1 MIYLGTKFHED
12 RLRVITVEKKI
23 TKPGS
28 LTYKG
33 RPLVRSGNTIYYGDM
48 GDKYVAML
56 QILSEADFDGETL
69 PTKVSVQIWST
80 DEELRPR
87 DRVVKKTE
95 KNNLFDAMN
104 IASIW
109 LERQLGREKSLN
121 DAEKP
126 PSPPGRRLF
135 LSIGAQS
142 DAPCSRCG
150 MSVNPQQVI
159 RRYLEVARQL
169 HKEIQRG
176 VQTAVFQLVKLLG
189 RQVEQFR
196 DLFRRFVLPA
206 AQKF

>member
-1 MIYLGTKFHED
+1 MLRPFLEKALAKSFPGDFRESPPAPSKLYQAGRPAPPRARPVSKAVGKSAPRFTAWQIYVMIYLGTKFHED
-12 RLRVITVEKKI
+12 RLRVMTVEKKI

-109 LERQLGREKSLN
+109 LERQLGEKK
-121 DAEKP
+121 A
-126 PSPPGRRLF
+126 
-135 LSIGAQS
+135 
-142 DAPCSRCG
+142 
-150 MSVNPQQVI
+150 
-159 RRYLEVARQL
+159 
-169 HKEIQRG
+169 
-176 VQTAVFQLVKLLG
+176 
-189 RQVEQFR
+189 
-196 DLFRRFVLPA
+196 
-206 AQKF
+206 